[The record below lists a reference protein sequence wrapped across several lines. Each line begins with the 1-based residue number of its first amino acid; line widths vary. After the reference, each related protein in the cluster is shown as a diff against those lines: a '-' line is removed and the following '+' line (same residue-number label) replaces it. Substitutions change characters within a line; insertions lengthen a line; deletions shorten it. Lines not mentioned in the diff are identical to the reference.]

1 MNKVQYILVI
11 VCLLGLT
18 ACHRGEHQQ
27 EVEILPSRVAGEAD
41 SNTEVLSGDTAVV
54 ENLGKNA
61 VTAME
66 FSSSS
71 WTPSP
76 WFISNLH
83 HLDKTNTLPLNREHQ
98 LLPSWL
104 RVGENSL
111 KEVLTELKELTPII
125 YISEEEWALDPDN
138 HNLFADILPNP
149 DIPMSNRAVL
159 PTSYPLGLTLYA
171 HNFIELNRLTREVRI
186 PETPEGFEMGH
197 WYPAYSR
204 NQPIIY
210 EYIATLAGVSGRV
223 RLEFHGDH
231 LHSVIFIPELH
242 QRIDISHQELPIL
255 PNVNFS
261 GEQTLGD
268 LFDAYGLTGTIKIV
282 RWGNRLEVHYQQE
295 VLWNEIPL
303 TVNYDTSYG
312 QYTTYTTLEK
322 APIFGITIFN
332 FTDLGKENEFLAL
345 LKERHPLS
353 EEQKEWLYAFYRD
366 AFGKYVYYDKEAVS
380 APFNIIDDHYM
391 LFHQG
396 FSLTREHIIVTTKDN
411 FDFGPLAL
419 NFQ

>member
-1 MNKVQYILVI
+1 MNFVS
-11 VCLLGLT
+11 
-18 ACHRGEHQQ
+18 CHRENHQQ
-27 EVEILPSRVAGEAD
+27 EVEIIPNSLVGEAD
-41 SNTEVLSGDTAVV
+41 SITEGISSDTAVL
-54 ENLGKNA
+54 ENLDKDA
-61 VTAME
+61 VTLE
-66 FSSSS
+66 FFSNS

-76 WFISNLH
+76 WFVSSLH

-111 KEVLTELKELTPII
+111 KEVLTELKELTPVI
-125 YISEEEWALDPDN
+125 YISEDWALDPDN
-138 HNLFADILPNP
+138 DNLFADILSNP

-159 PTSYPLGLTLYA
+159 PTSYPLGLTLYT

-197 WYPAYSR
+197 WYPAYSS

-210 EYIATLAGVSGRV
+210 EYIATLAGVSGRI

-231 LHSVIFIPELH
+231 LHSVIFIPESH

-268 LFDAYGLTGTIKIV
+268 LFDTYGVTGTIMIV
-282 RWGNRLEVHYQQE
+282 RWNNRLEVHYQQE
-295 VLWNEIPL
+295 VLWYDIPL
-303 TVNYDTSYG
+303 TVNYNTTSPGIYYG
-312 QYTTYTTLEK
+312 GYTTYTTLEK
-322 APIFGITIFN
+322 APILGITIFN
-332 FTDLGKENEFLAL
+332 FADLAKEYEFLAL
-345 LKERHPLS
+345 LKDRHPLS
-353 EEQKEWLYAFYRD
+353 KEQKEWLYAFYRD
-366 AFGKYVYYDKEAVS
+366 TFGQYVYYDEEAVS

-396 FSLTREHIIVTTKDN
+396 FSMTKEHIIVTMKDD
-411 FDFGPLAL
+411 FDFEPLAL